1 MKEIMLS
8 RLREQRNLTQR
19 QLAIALGIAPS
30 SIAMY
35 ETGARTP
42 SLKKAKDIASY
53 FGVSVDEIVFGTY
66 LYKA

>member
-1 MKEIMLS
+1 MREIMLS

-35 ETGARTP
+35 EIGARIP
-42 SLKKAKDIASY
+42 SLKKAKDIAAY
-53 FGVSVDEIVFGTY
+53 FGVTVDDIIFGY
-66 LYKA
+66 IHKA